1 MLKTTID
8 QPGQPNKA
16 LMVLGILQGY
26 LRNPLWFLLGTLFT
40 LPKFKKSL
48 PKELEKDFV
57 DVTALQTW
65 MYLRLKERIGQEKA
79 YEVIRAVVIP
89 AGLAVQQG
97 TMRTVEAPRTFEN
110 FIVFHEQMSYEGL
123 TRWSKKEVLEQ
134 SENRY
139 EWQIL
144 NCGFYEFFS
153 RIGVPEL
160 TKLMCEVDNAVYNT
174 YLPDELTFHRN
185 GVGNR
190 IADGAK
196 TCHFILKRH
205 KTTDQGKLS

>member
-1 MLKTTID
+1 MMLKTKIN

-16 LMVLGILQGY
+16 LMVLGVLQGY
-26 LRNPLWFLLGTLFT
+26 LQNPFWFLLGTLLT

-110 FIVFHEQMSYEGL
+110 FIVFHERESRQGL
-123 TRWSKKEVLEQ
+123 TRCTKMEVLEH

-144 NCGFYEFFS
+144 NCGFYDFFS
-153 RIGVPEL
+153 KIGVPEL
-160 TKLMCEVDNAVYNT
+160 TKLMCEVDNAIYNT

-196 TCHFILKRH
+196 TCHFILERH
-205 KTTDQGKLS
+205 KTTH